1 MSNPEGAG
9 NVKLEEFGA
18 ILERAF
24 VTYGLSVVTD
34 RALPDARDGLK
45 PVQRRILYCMW
56 ANRYLSTRP
65 TVKSA
70 EVVGKV
76 LGDYHPH
83 SDSAVYDAAV
93 RLAQEFSMRYPL
105 VEGQGNFG
113 SIDDDPAA
121 AYRYTEMR
129 LSLLG
134 ELMLR
139 DIDRET
145 VPLKPSYKQDPKVV
159 EPDYLPARIPPVC
172 NPSSG
177 IAVGLATNIPP
188 HNLAEVLSACLAL
201 FDHPQMPVHELMQ
214 YVRGP
219 DFPGGGIV
227 VGEDGVR
234 EYLATGKGRVV
245 VRGAV
250 KLEENGRQRS
260 LVVTEVPPLSKARL
274 KASIVK
280 AVNDRRLDGLV
291 PEVKDESDTEKGIRI
306 VLDVKRDA
314 NPVQMLNALYR
325 YTDLQIAISVQMVY
339 LFGASWAPAR
349 QPRQAGMVEILC
361 HYNEHQVDVV
371 RRRATYDLR
380 GARERLHVVEGLIV
394 GAANATEVVRI
405 FQGAADR
412 AEAKNA
418 IREQYT
424 LSEAQAETIASMTLA
439 QVTRLDAAKFAE
451 EQRTL
456 VARIAE
462 LETLLASPALQ
473 VEAVRAEMRET
484 LATLGD
490 ARRTVIDVAGD
501 PTIDVTEVV
510 PSIENHPVT
519 VVLGTDGTVKVC
531 PRETYRRPGA
541 RDYPMLTL
549 LLAETVNSLLVVT
562 DTGRVFGLRVQ
573 DLPQGTR
580 ASRGEVIRK
589 LARLDAN
596 ETPIVAVVVPSF
608 EPDPDDATA
617 PSTLVLVT
625 AQGRIKRSALS
636 EYRGVGAGGVVDFKV
651 ASNDKVVAAFV
662 ASTADDLIIVTSDA
676 RVLRM
681 TGTELRSTG
690 RGTQGVLGI
699 GLSDGARVV
708 GAGARPGGEPRAAAL
723 FTLSTEGVGKRSA
736 IADIPSKGRATGGVL
751 VAPNGTTLVA
761 ATVQGHDSSVLL
773 RTAGQVVVRL
783 GPREIPL
790 QARGGRGVVLVPT
803 APLDP
808 VIGAVPLPAGA

>member
-1 MSNPEGAG
+1 MSNAEGAG
-9 NVKLEEFGA
+9 TVKLEEFGA

-83 SDSAVYDAAV
+83 SDTAVYDAAV
-93 RLAQEFSMRYPL
+93 RLAQEFTLRYPL

-129 LSLLG
+129 LSPLG

-177 IAVGLATNIPP
+177 IAVGLATNIPA

-201 FDHPQMPVHELMQ
+201 FDQPQMPVTELMQ

-219 DFPGGGIV
+219 DFPGGGVV
-227 VGEDGVR
+227 VGEDGIR

-260 LVVTEVPPLSKARL
+260 LVVTELPPVSKARL

-280 AVNDRRLDGLV
+280 AFNDRRLDGLV
-291 PEVKDESDTEKGIRI
+291 PEVKDESDTEKGIRV

-314 NPVQMLNALYR
+314 DPVQMLNALYR
-325 YTDLQIAISVQMVY
+325 YTELQTAVSVQMVY
-339 LFGASWAPAR
+339 LFGASWEPAR
-349 QPRQAGMVEILC
+349 QPRQAGMVEILR
-361 HYNEHQVDVV
+361 HYNDHQVDVL

-380 GARERLHVVEGLIV
+380 GARERLHVVEGLII

-412 AEAKNA
+412 TEAKVA
-418 IREQYT
+418 IRERYA
-424 LSEAQAETIASMTLA
+424 LSDIQAETIASMTLA
-439 QVTRLDAAKFAE
+439 QVTRLDAAKFAD

-462 LETLLASPALQ
+462 LEALLATPSLL

-484 LATLGD
+484 LASLGD

-501 PTIDVTEVV
+501 PTIEVTEVV
-510 PSIENHPVT
+510 PGVENQPVT
-519 VVLGTDGTVKVC
+519 VVIAMDGAAKVC
-531 PRETYRRPGA
+531 PRDTYRRPA
-541 RDYPMLTL
+541 QREYPMATL
-549 LLAETVNSLLVVT
+549 LLAETVDSLLVVS

-573 DLPQGTR
+573 DLPEGTR
-580 ASRGEVIRK
+580 SSRGEPLRK
-589 LARLDAN
+589 LARLDPNDVPVAA
-596 ETPIVAVVVPSF
+596 VAVPSY
-608 EPDPDDATA
+608 EPDPDDGA

-625 AQGRIKRSALS
+625 AQGRIKRSALA
-636 EYRGVGAGGVVDFKV
+636 EYRAAGAGGVLDFKLG
-651 ASNDKVVAAFV
+651 AHDTVVAAFV
-662 ASTADDLIIVTSDA
+662 AAPDDDLVIVTSDA
-676 RVLRM
+676 KALRM
-681 TGTELRSTG
+681 AGTEVRATG
-690 RGTQGVLGI
+690 RGTQGVAGI
-699 GLSDGARVV
+699 GLADGARVIA
-708 GAGARPGGEPRAAAL
+708 AGAAPDGNPAMAAL
-723 FTLSTEGVGKRSA
+723 FTLSVEGMGKRSA
-736 IADIPSKGRATGGVL
+736 IVDLPPKGRATGGVL
-751 VAPNGTTLVA
+751 VAPSGTTLLVA
-761 ATVQGHDSSVLL
+761 TIQAHDASVLL
-773 RTAGQVVVRL
+773 RTVSQGVTRL

-790 QARGGRGVVLVPT
+790 QARAGRGVILVPN
-803 APLDP
+803 ALADP
-808 VIGAVPLPAGA
+808 VTGAVPLPPGA

>member
-1 MSNPEGAG
+1 MSDADGRG
-9 NVKLEEFGA
+9 IVKLEEFGA

-56 ANRYLSTRP
+56 ANRYVSTRP

-83 SDSAVYDAAV
+83 SDTAVYDAAV
-93 RLAQEFSMRYPL
+93 RMAQEFTLRYPL
-105 VEGQGNFG
+105 IEGQGNFG

-129 LSLLG
+129 LSVLG

-201 FDHPQMPVHELMQ
+201 FDRPPMAVHELMQ

-219 DFPGGGIV
+219 DFPGGGII
-227 VGEDGVR
+227 VGEDGIR
-234 EYLATGKGRVV
+234 DYLATGKGRVV
-245 VRGAV
+245 VRAAV

-260 LVVTEVPPLSKARL
+260 LVVTELPPLSKARL

-280 AVNDRRLDGLV
+280 AFNDRRLDGLV
-291 PEVKDESDTEKGIRI
+291 PELKDESDTEKGVRI
-306 VLDVKRDA
+306 VLDVKRDGD
-314 NPVQMLNALYR
+314 PVQMLNALYR
-325 YTDLQIAISVQMVY
+325 YTELQTAVSVQMVY
-339 LFGASWAPAR
+339 LFGRSWEAAR
-349 QPRQAGMVEILC
+349 QPRQAGMVEILR
-361 HYNEHQVDVV
+361 HYNDHQLDVL
-371 RRRATYDLR
+371 RRRATHDLAV
-380 GARERLHVVEGLIV
+380 ARERLHVVEGLIV

-412 AEAKNA
+412 AEAKVA
-418 IREQYT
+418 IRERYA
-424 LSEAQAETIASMTLA
+424 LSEVQAETIASMTLA

-451 EQRTL
+451 ERRTL
-456 VARIAE
+456 TVRIAE
-462 LETLLASPALQ
+462 LVALLGSPALQ
-473 VEAVRAEMRET
+473 VEAVRADMREI

-501 PTIDVTEVV
+501 PTIEVTEVV
-510 PSIENHPVT
+510 PGVENQPVT
-519 VVLGTDGTVKVC
+519 VVLGADGAIKVV
-531 PRETYRRPGA
+531 PRDTYRRPAA
-541 RDYPMLTL
+541 REYPMSAI
-549 LLAETVNSLLVVT
+549 LLAETVDSLLVVS

-573 DLPQGTR
+573 DLPEGTR
-580 ASRGEVIRK
+580 ASRGEAVRK
-589 LARLDAN
+589 LARLDPN
-596 ETPIVAVVVPSF
+596 EVPVVAVAVPSYD
-608 EPDPDDATA
+608 PDPDDTSV

-625 AQGRIKRSALS
+625 AMGRIKRSVLS
-636 EYRGVGAGGVVDFKV
+636 EYRAAGSGGVVDFKL
-651 ASNDKVVAAFV
+651 ATGDRVVAAF
-662 ASTADDLIIVTSDA
+662 TAAPGDDLVIVTSDA
-676 RVLRM
+676 KALRM
-681 TGTELRSTG
+681 GGPEVRSTG
-690 RGTQGVLGI
+690 RGTQGVAGI
-699 GLSDGARVV
+699 GLGDGARVI
-708 GAGARPGGEPRAAAL
+708 GAGAVPEGHPASAAL
-723 FTLSTEGVGKRSA
+723 FTLTLEGAGKRSA
-736 IADIPSKGRATGGVL
+736 IADIPAKGRATGGVQ
-751 VAPNGTTLVA
+751 VGPSGTTLAGATIQAHDA
-761 ATVQGHDSSVLL
+761 AVLV
-773 RTAGQVVVRL
+773 RSAAGAVTRL
-783 GPREIPL
+783 GPREVPL
-790 QARGGRGVVLVPT
+790 QARAGRGVLLVPT
-803 APLDP
+803 AGVDAI
-808 VIGAVPLPAGA
+808 IGTLPLPPGA

>member
-1 MSNPEGAG
+1 MTDSEGRG
-9 NVKLEEFGA
+9 TIKLEEFGA

-56 ANRYLSTRP
+56 ANRYWSTRP

-83 SDSAVYDAAV
+83 SDTAVYDAAV
-93 RLAQEFSMRYPL
+93 RLAQEFTLRYPL

-129 LSLLG
+129 LSPLG

-201 FDHPQMPVHELMQ
+201 FDQPQMPVHELMQ

-227 VGEDGVR
+227 VGEDGIR

-245 VRGAV
+245 VRGSV

-260 LVVTEVPPLSKARL
+260 LVVTEVPPISKARL

-280 AVNDRRLDGLV
+280 AFNDRKLDGLM

-306 VLDVKRDA
+306 VLDVKRDGD
-314 NPVQMLNALYR
+314 PVQMLNALYR
-325 YTDLQIAISVQMVY
+325 YTDLQTAVSVQMVY
-339 LFGASWAPAR
+339 LFGSSWESAR
-349 QPRQAGMVEILC
+349 QPRQAGMVEILR
-361 HYNEHQVDVV
+361 HYNEHRVDIL
-371 RRRATYDLR
+371 RRRSSYDLR
-380 GARERLHVVEGLIV
+380 GARERLHVVEGLII
-394 GAANATEVVRI
+394 GATNATEVVRV

-412 AEAKNA
+412 SEAKA
-418 IREQYT
+418 IIRERYS
-424 LSEAQAETIASMTLA
+424 LSEVQAETIASMTLA
-439 QVTRLDAAKFAE
+439 QVTRLDASKFAE

-456 VARIAE
+456 VTRIAE
-462 LETLLASPALQ
+462 LEEILASPSRQ
-473 VEAVRAEMRET
+473 VEAVRAEMRDT

-490 ARRTVIDVAGD
+490 ARRTMIDIAGD
-501 PTIDVTEVV
+501 PTVEVTEVV
-510 PSIENHPVT
+510 PGVENRPVT
-519 VVLGTDGTVKVC
+519 VVLGIDGAVKVC
-531 PRETYRRPGA
+531 PRDTYRRPAA
-541 RDYPMLTL
+541 REYPMASI
-549 LLAETVNSLLVVT
+549 LLAETIDSVLVVT

-573 DLPQGTR
+573 DLPEGTR
-580 ASRGEVIRK
+580 ASRGEAIRK
-589 LARLDAN
+589 LARLDPN
-596 ETPIVAVVVPSF
+596 DTPIGAVAVPSF
-608 EPDPDDATA
+608 EPDSGDATA

-625 AQGRIKRSALS
+625 AQGRVKRSALS
-636 EYRGVGAGGVVDFKV
+636 EYRGAGGGGVLDFKL
-651 ASNDKVVAAFV
+651 APRDKVVAAF
-662 ASTADDLIIVTSDA
+662 ACAQDDDLVIVTSDA
-676 RVLRM
+676 KALRM
-681 TGTELRSTG
+681 AGSEVRSTG
-690 RGTQGVLGI
+690 RGTQGVAGI
-699 GLSDGARVV
+699 SLAPGALVV
-708 GAGARPGGEPRAAAL
+708 SAGAAPEGDPSSAAL
-723 FTLSTEGVGKRSA
+723 FTLTAEGSGKRSSVA
-736 IADIPSKGRATGGVL
+736 EIPSKGRATGGVL
-751 VAPNGTTLVA
+751 VAPNGTTLLTA
-761 ATVQGHDSSVLL
+761 ALQAHDGSVLL
-773 RTAGQVVVRL
+773 RTVGQAVVRL

-790 QARGGRGVVLVPT
+790 QARAGRGVMLVPT
-803 APLDP
+803 ALADP
-808 VIGAVPLPAGA
+808 VTGAVPLPFGA